1 MMTARMM
8 EEKKKKYVPEFLR
21 ARFEILGTVTFAALF
36 SVVVLLVS
44 IPFTNNA
51 WFRLGNSV
59 FFGFTILFVSLSL
72 LLLILSRYIMY
83 RTRNS
88 FQMTWGEYVGWCLG
102 ELFLISILYTV
113 FTVTI
118 ARPEDKTAVGIF
130 INSFEY
136 VLVCLGFPYIIAA
149 MFFTIVHQEKTIRLI
164 NMKEDL
170 PDDVEAQKGNRLEK
184 ITLFDNSGVL
194 KLSVS
199 SSQLYYI
206 ESDDNYIKVW
216 YLDGKGNLKTYMLR
230 CRLKTVE
237 ESFAGTDLVRC
248 HRKFIVNMAKV
259 KVLRKEKD
267 GYELE
272 LDDDRIEPI
281 PVTKTYTESVL
292 SVFSEGKTA

>member
-1 MMTARMM
+1 M
-8 EEKKKKYVPEFLR
+8 EEKKRRYIPDYLR
-21 ARFEILGTVTFAALF
+21 ARFEIMGTVTFAALF

-44 IPFTNNA
+44 IPFSKEA

-59 FFGFTILFVSLSL
+59 FFGYTVLFISASL
-72 LLLILSRYIMY
+72 LILVLSRYIMY
-83 RTRNS
+83 RTRNA
-88 FQMTWGEYVGWCLG
+88 FQITWSEYVAWCLG
-102 ELFLISILYTV
+102 EILLISALYTV
-113 FTVTI
+113 FT
-118 ARPEDKTAVGIF
+118 ANFAQPEDMTPLGIF
-130 INSFEY
+130 VHSFEY

-164 NMKEDL
+164 NMKEDV
-170 PDDVEAQKGNRLEK
+170 PGEAGGMKGNRLEK

-216 YLDGKGNLKTYMLR
+216 YLDGKGSLKTYMLR

-237 ESFAGTDLVRC
+237 ESFAGTELVRC

-281 PVTKTYTESVL
+281 PVTKTYTENVL
-292 SVFSEGKTA
+292 SLFSEK